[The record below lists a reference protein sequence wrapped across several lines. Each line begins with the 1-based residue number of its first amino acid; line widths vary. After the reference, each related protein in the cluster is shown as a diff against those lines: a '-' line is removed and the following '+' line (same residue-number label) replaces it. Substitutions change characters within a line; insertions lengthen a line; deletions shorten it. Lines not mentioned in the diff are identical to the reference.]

1 MATASAFPP
10 VYEAPLDRA
19 ALRDPIEYLRFEH
32 FRQRV
37 LCELLGRIVEDPYGA
52 ESRRRLPWVLQYL
65 SRELALH
72 VADEEQ
78 DLLPLLDQRCDRRD
92 ALTDISGA
100 LEHEHVSDETLRADI
115 VMALAALAAGR
126 PLERPLEFIVKAQ
139 MFEERLRRHLTWE
152 NLTLV
157 PLARR
162 RLTPDDLAELGRS
175 MARRH
180 AIGEPV
186 H

>member
-10 VYEAPLDRA
+10 IYEAPLDRA

-37 LCELLGRIVEDPYGA
+37 LCELLGHIADDPYGPD
-52 ESRRRLPWVLQYL
+52 SRRRIPWVLQYL
-65 SRELALH
+65 SKELVLH

-78 DLLPLLDQRCDRRD
+78 DLLPLLGQRCDGAD
-92 ALTDISGA
+92 ALSDISGA
-100 LEHEHVSDETLRADI
+100 LEHEHVSDESLSADI
-115 VMALAALAAGR
+115 VAGLAALAAGR
-126 PLERPLEFIVKAQ
+126 RLDVPLDFIVKAQ
-139 MFEERLRRHLTWE
+139 MLEERLRRHLTWE
-152 NLTLV
+152 NLTLM

-162 RLTPDDLAELGRS
+162 RLTADDLAELSRN

-180 AIGEPV
+180 QIDVPV